1 MNDMLLLFLKIM
13 LINIVLSGDNA
24 VVIAMASR
32 ELSPAQ
38 RKQSIRWGSIGAVML
53 RLVLT
58 VVAVYL
64 LEVPFLQAIG
74 SLLLF
79 YIAIKLL
86 ADHGDTR
93 NIQEAATL
101 SGAIRTIIIADFV
114 MSLDNVL
121 AIAAV
126 AGGELLLTVIGVSL
140 SIPLIVWGSTMIMR
154 LLDRFPVLV
163 YLGAAI
169 LGYTAGEMILN
180 DKVVGP
186 LVAQISPRSHQ
197 FVPIIGASAVI
208 TIALLKPLFLRKRNR
223 YTQ

>member
-1 MNDMLLLFLKIM
+1 
-13 LINIVLSGDNA
+13 
-24 VVIAMASR
+24 
-32 ELSPAQ
+32 
-38 RKQSIRWGSIGAVML
+38 ML

>member
-38 RKQSIRWGSIGAVML
+38 RKQSVRWGSIGAVML

-86 ADHGDTR
+86 SDHGDTR
-93 NIQEAATL
+93 DIQEAATL

-208 TIALLKPLFLRKRNR
+208 VIALLRPLFLRKRNR

>member
-38 RKQSIRWGSIGAVML
+38 RKQSVRWGSIGAVML

-86 ADHGDTR
+86 SEHGDTR

-126 AGGELLLTVIGVSL
+126 AGGELLLTVIGISL

-186 LVAQISPRSHQ
+186 FVAQISPRSHQ

-208 TIALLKPLFLRKRNR
+208 AIALLKPLFIRKRNR